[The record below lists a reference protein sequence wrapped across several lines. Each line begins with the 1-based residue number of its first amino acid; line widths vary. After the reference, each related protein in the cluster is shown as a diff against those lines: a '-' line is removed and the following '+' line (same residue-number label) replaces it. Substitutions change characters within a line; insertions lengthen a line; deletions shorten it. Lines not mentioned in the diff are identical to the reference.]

1 MEPFRKLLQA
11 LGDIALPNLG
21 RYVGLLNV
29 LSATHI
35 AFAAI
40 MEIQIS
46 LLTYMSSEL
55 TLMYCTFL
63 ALKSRNALTVQ
74 LATKEY
80 ALKGER
86 KLFQA

>member
-1 MEPFRKLLQA
+1 M
-11 LGDIALPNLG
+11 
-21 RYVGLLNV
+21 
-29 LSATHI
+29 
-35 AFAAI
+35 
-40 MEIQIS
+40 
-46 LLTYMSSEL
+46 LTEL
-55 TLMYCTFL
+55 ILMYCTFL